1 MSKIALS
8 LRWCVSVA
16 YRSYVY
22 FCVGTRGQKFF
33 LVDCDTALS
42 LALSNLHIAIAQ
54 DNGLNI
60 LSEFLRFSA
69 VFILVENS
77 MAIASRL
84 SQNWDG
90 RRNSI
95 LFYSQRKLRYL

>member
-1 MSKIALS
+1 MCQKLHCLS

-22 FCVGTRGQKFF
+22 YRVGTRGQEFV

-54 DNGLNI
+54 DNDLNI

-69 VFILVENS
+69 VFILVENFLVL
-77 MAIASRL
+77 AL
-84 SQNWDG
+84 V
-90 RRNSI
+90 
-95 LFYSQRKLRYL
+95 

>member
-1 MSKIALS
+1 MSKFALF

-22 FCVGTRGQKFF
+22 SRVGTRGQEFV
-33 LVDCDTALS
+33 LVDYDTALS

-69 VFILVENS
+69 VFILVENFLVQ
-77 MAIASRL
+77 AL
-84 SQNWDG
+84 V
-90 RRNSI
+90 
-95 LFYSQRKLRYL
+95 

>member
-1 MSKIALS
+1 MHCLS

-22 FCVGTRGQKFF
+22 YRVGTRGQEFV

-54 DNGLNI
+54 DNDLNI
-60 LSEFLRFSA
+60 LSELFEVFCRLHTRREFSGTGIGLA
-69 VFILVENS
+69 IYKKIVE
-77 MAIASRL
+77 
-84 SQNWDG
+84 
-90 RRNSI
+90 
-95 LFYSQRKLRYL
+95 RYGDRTHLG

>member
-22 FCVGTRGQKFF
+22 SRVGTRGQEFV

-42 LALSNLHIAIAQ
+42 LALSNLQAIAQ

-60 LSEFLRFSA
+60 LSEFMRFSA
-69 VFILVENS
+69 VFILVDNS
-77 MAIASRL
+77 MVVASRL

-90 RRNSI
+90 RKNSI
-95 LFYSQRKLRYL
+95 LFYSQCKLRYL

>member
-8 LRWCVSVA
+8 LRWGVSVA

-22 FCVGTRGQKFF
+22 SRVGTRNHQFV
-33 LVDCDTALS
+33 LVDCNTAPS

-60 LSEFLRFSA
+60 LSKSLRFSA
-69 VFILVENS
+69 VFILVEFLVL
-77 MAIASRL
+77 AL
-84 SQNWDG
+84 V
-90 RRNSI
+90 
-95 LFYSQRKLRYL
+95 